1 MAVLYR
7 KYRPQTFADV
17 LNQKYIIQTLKN
29 QVKRDEVAHAYL
41 FTGSRGVGKTS
52 VARIFA
58 KAVNCLDSK
67 DGDPCGQC
75 TICQQVA
82 QGNFLD
88 LVEIDAASYT
98 GVDNVRD
105 IIEHVRFS
113 PSAGRYKI
121 IIIDEVHM
129 LSKPAFNAL
138 LKTLEEPPRHAIF
151 ILATTE
157 IGKVLPT
164 IISRTQ
170 RFDFKALSE
179 ADLALQLK
187 KVLAQENA
195 ELPEE
200 VVALI
205 AQNAEGSVRDS
216 LSLLGKV
223 LTLGKE
229 ATAEECRQLLGI
241 TDVALC
247 QELLELIEKGL
258 SRELPA
264 YFDRLSEKG
273 QDFAV
278 FNRDF
283 LEYLRKV
290 LVAKVTGADII
301 PGLGQEQSTRAAGF
315 SEVFSAND
323 LIYTLRLFLKSYKEV
338 QDAVNPVIPVLL
350 AALEAALRRAGP
362 IASGSSKAAKPVLA
376 SSPKLESRTEAP
388 AAPAAGPAE
397 EAQAASLEL
406 DAATLEEVALVWPQV
421 VDNIRKINT
430 PLANLV
436 KNAVLLQVEEGRVIL
451 GVKFKFHKQSLENQK
466 NNSVIMQAIK
476 AAFGKN
482 LGIYAKVTEEAG
494 EESATPG
501 SGLADALQIF
511 GGELVE

>member
-7 KYRPQTFADV
+7 KYRPQTFAEV
-17 LNQKYIIQTLKN
+17 LNQKYIIKTLKN
-29 QVKRDEVAHAYL
+29 QIIRGEVAHAYL

-58 KAVNCLDSK
+58 KAVNCQQP
-67 DGDPCGQC
+67 GEGEPCGKC
-75 TICQQVA
+75 TICQQVT

-105 IIEHVRFS
+105 IIEHVRFA
-113 PSAGRYKI
+113 PSSGKYKI

-138 LKTLEEPPRHAIF
+138 LKTLEEPPQHAIF

-179 ADLALQLK
+179 ADLEIQIK
-187 KVLAQENA
+187 KVLAEEA
-195 ELPEE
+195 VELPGE

-205 AQNAEGSVRDS
+205 AQNAEGSVRDA

-223 LTLGKE
+223 LTLGQN
-229 ATAEECRQLLGI
+229 ATVEECRQLLGI
-241 TDVALC
+241 TDIALC
-247 QELLELIEKGL
+247 EELLSLVEAGDN
-258 SRELPA
+258 RNLPA
-264 YFDRLSEKG
+264 YFERLAENG
-273 QDFAV
+273 QDFTV

-283 LEYLRKV
+283 LEYLRKI
-290 LVAKVTGADII
+290 LVAKITQAGEL
-301 PGLGQEQSTRAAGF
+301 PGLGEARNRSALAF
-315 SEVFSAND
+315 SKSFSVND
-323 LIYTLRLFLKSYKEV
+323 LVYTLRLFLKAYKEV
-338 QDAVNPVIPVLL
+338 QETANPQIPVLL
-350 AALEAALRRAGP
+350 AALEAALRRGAAEKP
-362 IASGSSKAAKPVLA
+362 TAPASGQPGVQPVKVEKPKVQP
-376 SSPKLESRTEAP
+376 S
-388 AAPAAGPAE
+388 GPAE
-397 EAQAASLEL
+397 TGAETLSQEL
-406 DAATLEEVALVWPQV
+406 GQATLEEVSLYWPQV
-421 VDNIRKINT
+421 IEEIRKVNT

-436 KNAVLLQVEEGRVIL
+436 KNSALLQVEAGRVVL

-466 NNSVIMQAIK
+466 SSSVIQQALK
-476 AAFGKN
+476 QASGKN
-482 LGIYAKVTEEAG
+482 LGIYAKVISEALTEETAG
-494 EESATPG
+494 SAA
-501 SGLADALQIF
+501 GLADALQIF